1 MQALGNKNMLGSKAS
16 PAAPLRLQ
24 QSSRVHRRA
33 AGTTAAVNG
42 GSDVILDIQN
52 LKAKITT
59 TGQTI
64 LNGVSLTIKEVG
76 VPCLCT
82 VGEVQDWLTGAA
94 FLFPSYNFPFP
105 CPHLHSLISPPLPS
119 NRVKYTPSW
128 ARTAQ
133 GRVRFP
139 RSSWGT
145 QNMRQVFLPGE
156 EQPARTSEPFVSSW
170 NSNDVGDRRH
180 SPLQGEGSVCTRA
193 RGALP
198 QRPVPQLPIAS
209 GNPRRQ
215 QHRFLEDGSQREP
228 HRPGSTGA
236 RPLGIL
242 CLCDA

>member
-1 MQALGNKNMLGSKAS
+1 MLGSKAS

-105 CPHLHSLISPPLPS
+105 CPHLHSLISPPPPVQQGEIHAIMGKNGSGKSTLSKVLVGHPEYEASLPS
-119 NRVKYTPSW
+119 
-128 ARTAQ
+128 
-133 GRVRFP
+133 
-139 RSSWGT
+139 
-145 QNMRQVFLPGE
+145 
-156 EQPARTSEPFVSSW
+156 
-170 NSNDVGDRRH
+170 RR
-180 SPLQGEGSVCTRA
+180 RA
-193 RGALP
+193 
-198 QRPVPQLPIAS
+198 AS
-209 GNPRRQ
+209 A
-215 QHRFLEDGSQREP
+215 HK
-228 HRPGSTGA
+228 
-236 RPLGIL
+236 
-242 CLCDA
+242 